1 MSLAT
6 PAADEGWE
14 RPAHVPPDLARN
26 VDIFGA
32 DRPGADPF
40 ETLAGLQRGPRVFFN
55 LNKSPVMAYMGGYWM
70 LTRAEDMRAA
80 LQQPGMFSSAD
91 TGGFSRLI
99 GEAWKLIPLELDPP
113 EHTKWRTV
121 MNGIFAPRKIADL
134 EAGVRARA
142 IGLVDAIAGKGGCE
156 FMEAF
161 GRPFPVGVFMQLMGL
176 PEEDTDKF
184 MAWEYGLLHSHDM
197 PQILTAAQATVV
209 YLRELIARRKREPAD
224 DLTTFCINAQIDGRP
239 VADDEIVGMCFLLFL
254 AGLDTVAAALGLS
267 FRHLA
272 LHPEHQAQ
280 LRARPEL
287 IPDAVEELLRRYSM
301 ITSSRLVTEDME
313 FAGAP
318 MRQGDRVIFSTPLA
332 NLDAGEFD
340 QPLAVDFERTPNR
353 HVAFL
358 YGPHRCLG
366 SHLARRELII
376 AMQEFLQR
384 TPPFRLAPGET
395 AAIAPGGVV
404 NVPKLQLTWT

>member
-1 MSLAT
+1 
-6 PAADEGWE
+6 
-14 RPAHVPPDLARN
+14 
-26 VDIFGA
+26 
-32 DRPGADPF
+32 
-40 ETLAGLQRGPRVFFN
+40 
-55 LNKSPVMAYMGGYWM
+55 
-70 LTRAEDMRAA
+70 
-80 LQQPGMFSSAD
+80 
-91 TGGFSRLI
+91 
-99 GEAWKLIPLELDPP
+99 
-113 EHTKWRTV
+113 
-121 MNGIFAPRKIADL
+121 
-134 EAGVRARA
+134 
-142 IGLVDAIAGKGGCE
+142 
-156 FMEAF
+156 
-161 GRPFPVGVFMQLMGL
+161 
-176 PEEDTDKF
+176 

-197 PQILTAAQATVV
+197 PQILTAAQATVA

-395 AAIAPGGVV
+395 NTWFLEILGTDGGVRFSTKY
-404 NVPKLQLTWT
+404 PKTLWTFHRGTEQGWQCTDLGFHGPFPTVTGSIFEPGFPDCFLQMWAAFLAERAGKLDGRFGCVTPQEAVESHQLFAAALQSVTEKRAISLD